1 MLTPTNLLLGI
12 VFGFLWVDIA
22 RRDEPENPGSDGA
35 SPYLTVLPYLTASP
49 YLIVPPYLLQVELS
63 TQTKVE

>member
-1 MLTPTNLLLGI
+1 MPRPAMLTPTNLLLGI

-35 SPYLTVLPYLTASP
+35 SPYLIGLPALR
-49 YLIVPPYLLQVELS
+49 
-63 TQTKVE
+63 